1 MSYLIDSQR
10 VVADEILHMM
20 YLIDPY
26 CIVAGGAPRDWY
38 FGKEATDIDLFFHCP
53 QASTQATMEEMLK
66 RAGFKVTTVKDGEN
80 IPDWYKK
87 NPCLQTVYETGIDGV
102 KVQLLRMNKPTWN
115 SVIDKFPL
123 SICKAWYKNGKIV
136 LEKDFVRSVKFE
148 AIYKTNMIY
157 NNEHQYIQKVLAKF
171 PQYKYYQSLESL
183 ATELLDN

>member
-1 MSYLIDSQR
+1 MSDLIVLQKQ
-10 VVADEILHMM
+10 VANKALDMM
-20 YLIDPY
+20 FLIDPY
-26 CIVAGGAPRDWY
+26 CTVAGGAPRDWY

-87 NPCLQTVYETGIDGV
+87 NPYLQTVYETTIEGV
-102 KVQLLRMNKPTWN
+102 KVQLLRMNKSTWD

-123 SICKAWYKNGKIV
+123 SICKAWYKHGKIV

-148 AIYKTNMIY
+148 AIYKTNTIY
-157 NNEHQYIQKVLAKF
+157 NNEHQYIKKILAKF
-171 PQYKYYQSLESL
+171 PQYKYYEDLESL
-183 ATELLDN
+183 AAELLDN